1 MIHIDGAEK
10 SGSGMILRAT
20 IALAS
25 VLGQPVRM
33 TGIRARRSKPGL
45 RPQHLACVT
54 SCAEMCGARLSGAV
68 VNSMEITYRPGGRV
82 RGGRYEWNI
91 GTAGSTTLLASAV
104 LPLALF
110 ADSDSTVTLSGGLF
124 QDFAPSAH
132 HMQHILLPTLRK
144 MGVNADLEILQPG
157 YVPAGNG
164 RIRLTVRPLTGPLEP
179 LVLSRPG
186 RVKTVCGVALSS
198 HLKRQH
204 VSERMAS
211 ECRKVLGGSGLRA
224 GIEEVNDET
233 SAQPGA
239 SLTVW
244 AETDSGCLIG
254 SDRAGRRGRSSE
266 SIGRH
271 VARAL
276 IEDLTT
282 HATVDRH
289 AADQLI
295 VYALLAT
302 GTSRYVVPQVTD
314 HVETGLWLAGKWG
327 GAVRIDGNRIEING
341 LGYRPG

>member
-10 SGSGMILRAT
+10 SGSGTILRST

-25 VLGQPVRM
+25 VLGRPVRM
-33 TGIRARRSKPGL
+33 TAIRARRSKPGL

-54 SCAEMCGARLSGAV
+54 ACAEMCGARVSGAA
-68 VNSMEITYRPGGRV
+68 VNSMEITYRPGSRV
-82 RGGRYEWNI
+82 RGGRYEWKI

-110 ADSDSTVTLSGGLF
+110 ADADTTVTLSGGLF

-132 HMQHILLPTLRK
+132 HMQHVLLPTLRK
-144 MGVNADLEILQPG
+144 MGIDADLEILQPG

-164 RIRLTVRPLTGPLEP
+164 KIRLTVRPLTGPLKP
-179 LVLSRPG
+179 LVLSPPG
-186 RVKTVCGVALSS
+186 TVGTVCGIALSS

-211 ECRKVLGGSGLRA
+211 ECRKVLSGSGLQA
-224 GIEEVNDET
+224 GIDEVNDET
-233 SAQPGA
+233 SSQPGA
-239 SLTVW
+239 NLTVW

-266 SIGRH
+266 SIGRY
-271 VARAL
+271 VANAL
-276 IEDLTT
+276 LADTET

-295 VYALLAT
+295 VYALLAA
-302 GTSRYVVPQVTD
+302 GTTRYVMPQVTD
-314 HVETGLWLAGKWG
+314 HVETNLWLGQTWG
-327 GAVRIDGNRIEING
+327 GAVRLDGRRVEIKG
-341 LGYRPG
+341 LGYTPG